1 MAERAVRKVK
11 EGAACTLVQ
20 SGFDEAW
27 WGEAMQCFCFLKNVV
42 DQTSEETAYKRRFGY
57 DFDGPLIPFGAHV
70 AFLPSSKGDKARCHQ
85 FGSKMLQ
92 GIFVGY
98 KQKSGG
104 GLDNKDL

>member
-11 EGAACTLVQ
+11 EGTACTLVQ

-27 WGEAMQCFCFLKNVV
+27 WGEAMKCFCFLKNVI

-57 DFDGPLIPFGAHV
+57 DFAGPLIPFGAH
-70 AFLPSSKGDKARCHQ
+70 ADFLPSSKADKARVHQ

-92 GIFVGY
+92 GIFVGCKNLAAVGTRTY
-98 KQKSGG
+98 G
-104 GLDNKDL
+104 